1 MSFDSTLS
9 SLGYDPGFSDALS
22 TISATLDR
30 PGLVPARVVSNL
42 GAQVVLAGACAS
54 HAELSGLLRHEL
66 APVERPTVGDWV
78 AIADGADARD
88 RAVIHGVL
96 PRRTALVRRAAGK
109 RGEPQAI
116 AANVDTFAVV
126 TSANRDANAR
136 RLERYLAAI
145 DDSGAAAVVVL
156 NKADLCAPGEL
167 DELRAELASS
177 ARAVPIV
184 TTSAATG
191 DGVESLLAWVGPGK
205 TLALV
210 GMSGVGKS
218 SLVNRLLGAEHQ
230 PVLAVD
236 DNDRGRHAT
245 TRRELLPLP
254 NGAVLIDTPGMRSF
268 GLVED
273 DGGLARGFTDV
284 TEVAATC
291 RFRDCRH
298 GGEPG
303 CAVAAA
309 VDDGSLDPDRVAA
322 FHKLDR
328 EAAAAERRRDPVAAG
343 RARQHR
349 KVINAALRARAK
361 IDPKLRR

>member
-1 MSFDSTLS
+1 MFDSTLS
-9 SLGYDPGFSDALS
+9 SLGYDSDFSDALS
-22 TISATLDR
+22 TLSATLDR

-42 GAQVVLAGACAS
+42 GAQIMIAGARAT

-78 AIADGADARD
+78 AIADGASAHD
-88 RAVIHGVL
+88 RAIIHGAL
-96 PRRTALVRRAAGK
+96 PRRTVLVRRAAGN

-136 RLERYLAAI
+136 RIERYLAAI
-145 DDSGAAAVVVL
+145 ADSGAAAVIVL

-167 DELRAELASS
+167 DALRAELAS
-177 ARAVPIV
+177 AALTVPIV

-191 DGVESLLAWVGPGK
+191 DGVASLLAWVGPGR
-205 TLALV
+205 TLALI

-218 SLVNRLLGAEHQ
+218 SLVNRLLGGAHQ
-230 PVLAVD
+230 SVLPID
-236 DNDRGRHAT
+236 ENDRGRHAT

-254 NGAVLIDTPGMRSF
+254 NGAVLVDTPGMRSF

-273 DGGLARGFTDV
+273 DGGIARGFADV
-284 TEVAATC
+284 TEVAAAC

-309 VDDGSLDPDRVAA
+309 VDDGDLDPDRVAA

-328 EAAAAERRRDPVAAG
+328 EAAAAELRRDPAAAA
-343 RARQHR
+343 RAKQRS
-349 KVINAALRARAK
+349 KVINLALRARGK
-361 IDPKLRR
+361 IDPKFRR